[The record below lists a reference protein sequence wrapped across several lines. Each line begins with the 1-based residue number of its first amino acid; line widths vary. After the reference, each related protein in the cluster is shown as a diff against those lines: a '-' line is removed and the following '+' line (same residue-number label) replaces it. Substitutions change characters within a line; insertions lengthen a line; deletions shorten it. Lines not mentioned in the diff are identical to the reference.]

1 MLLSNSGFVTHLLDG
16 LLLDP
21 EHPRKDTDETVKTA
35 VQRDFAECIQQI
47 SLFPPGC
54 EALKENE
61 AIIQALS
68 ILKDKAWSEEAR
80 ICAAGALIALMPPE
94 PEPLLDGEEKHV
106 MLSYQWDHQSQVTRA
121 HDLLTKLGI
130 KCWMDIAGGMGQDIY
145 DSMAEGVS
153 NASAVVCFM
162 SQKYQDSPNCQL
174 ELKFA
179 RQSGVEIVPVMMEGG
194 GWRGVT

>member
-106 MLSYQWDHQSQVTRA
+106 MLSYQWDAQATVKRINDSLIKRGYTTWL
-121 HDLLTKLGI
+121 DLTHMKGETILANI
-130 KCWMDIAGGMGQDIY
+130 
-145 DSMAEGVS
+145 S
-153 NASAVVCFM
+153 
-162 SQKYQDSPNCQL
+162 
-174 ELKFA
+174 
-179 RQSGVEIVPVMMEGG
+179 
-194 GWRGVT
+194 

>member
-80 ICAAGALIALMPPE
+80 ICAEGALIALMPPE
-94 PEPLLDGEEKHV
+94 PEPLPDGEEKHV
-106 MLSYQWDHQSQVTRA
+106 MLSYQWDAQATVKRINDSLIKRGYTTWL
-121 HDLLTKLGI
+121 DLTHMKGETILANI
-130 KCWMDIAGGMGQDIY
+130 
-145 DSMAEGVS
+145 S
-153 NASAVVCFM
+153 
-162 SQKYQDSPNCQL
+162 
-174 ELKFA
+174 
-179 RQSGVEIVPVMMEGG
+179 
-194 GWRGVT
+194 

>member
-61 AIIQALS
+61 AVIQALS

-80 ICAAGALIALMPPE
+80 ICAEGALIALMPPE
-94 PEPLLDGEEKHV
+94 PEPLPDGEEEHV
-106 MLSYQWDHQSQVTRA
+106 MLSYQWDAQATVKRINDSLIKRGYTTWL
-121 HDLLTKLGI
+121 DLTHMKGETILANI
-130 KCWMDIAGGMGQDIY
+130 
-145 DSMAEGVS
+145 S
-153 NASAVVCFM
+153 
-162 SQKYQDSPNCQL
+162 
-174 ELKFA
+174 
-179 RQSGVEIVPVMMEGG
+179 
-194 GWRGVT
+194 